1 MPVRL
6 AASDA
11 AFETAFAAFLRAGRE
26 AAADVSRDV
35 AHIVDD
41 VRVRGDAAVVACAE
55 KFDGQMLTPETLRV
69 PEEEM
74 ERAAAAAP
82 PAVREALAVAAR
94 RIEAY
99 HRRQVPEDLEFEDRD
114 GVTLGHRWTPIAAV
128 GLYVP
133 GGSAAYP
140 STVLMTAIPARVAG
154 VGRIVMTVPA
164 AAGGF
169 HPAVAAAAALAGVT
183 EVYRIGGAHAIAAL
197 ASGTNAIP
205 AVDKI
210 VGPGNAYVTEA
221 KRRLFGDVGIDM
233 IAGPSE
239 ILVVAD
245 SLNDPAWI
253 AADLLSQ
260 AEHDESAQAILM
272 TDDAGFADAVERAVS
287 GHLSRL
293 ERAAVAAAAW
303 RDHGAVIL
311 VESLDAAPPIID
323 RIAPEHL
330 ELAVSDPDP
339 LARAVR
345 NAGAIFLGRY
355 TPEAVGDYVAGPS
368 HVLPTARSARY
379 SSGLSVLDFMKRTSL
394 VRCGVRGLRAV
405 GPAAAALAESEGFG
419 AHALSL
425 SVRLNDEGPSGS

>member
-6 AASDA
+6 ETSDA
-11 AFETAFAAFLRAGRE
+11 AFETAFAAFLHAGRE

-35 AHIVDD
+35 ARIVDD
-41 VRVRGDAAVVACAE
+41 VRRRGDAAVVACAE
-55 KFDGQMLTPETLRV
+55 RFDGRILAPETLRV
-69 PEEEM
+69 PEKEM

-82 PAVREALAVAAR
+82 AAAREALAVAAR

-114 GVTLGHRWTPIAAV
+114 GVTLGCRWTPISAV

-154 VGRIVMTVPA
+154 VDRIAMTVPA
-164 AAGGF
+164 AEGGF
-169 HPAVAAAAALAGVT
+169 HPMVAAAAALAGVT
-183 EVYRIGGAHAIAAL
+183 EVYRIGGAHAVAAL
-197 ASGTNAIP
+197 ALGTDAIP

-210 VGPGNAYVTEA
+210 VGPGNAYVTAA
-221 KRRLFGDVGIDM
+221 KRLLFGDVGIDM

-245 SLNDPAWI
+245 SRNDPAWI

-260 AEHDESAQAILM
+260 AEHDETAQAILM

-287 GHLSRL
+287 GHLTRL
-293 ERAAVAAAAW
+293 GRSAIAAAAW

-311 VESLDAAPPIID
+311 VDSLDAAPPIID

-330 ELAVSDPDP
+330 ELAVSDPDS

-394 VRCGVRGLRAV
+394 VRCDARSLRAV

-425 SVRLNDEGPSGS
+425 NIRLNDDGPSGS